1 MSWPSTEGDKT
12 DLLGEDFLK
21 ECNKDPICESGLLG
35 EVGENLPH
43 FRQMKNIVCFL
54 KDEIIE
60 VLSK

>member
-1 MSWPSTEGDKT
+1 M
-12 DLLGEDFLK
+12 LGEDFLK

-43 FRQMKNIVCFL
+43 FRQMNNIVCFL

-60 VLSK
+60 VLRE